1 MSRDEVAMIRVM
13 PSAMTAIGEMT
24 DPAELARAQV
34 HRTQFDRN
42 WAWLKQHATEIY
54 ARHRGKYVVVAAEQ
68 TFFGETAEEAW
79 AQVAEAAIEDKG
91 SFVMR
96 VPKQGSAMRSVPTVV
111 MMTEAT
117 DPAELALSQEQ
128 VERFNRNATWLEAHG
143 DEIFALYRGK
153 YVCVAGE
160 EPFISDSASKA
171 MALAKAAHPED
182 DGRFLYRVP
191 KAKTARIYAS

>member
-1 MSRDEVAMIRVM
+1 MIKVV
-13 PSAMTAIGEMT
+13 PSPLTAIEEMT

-34 HRTQFDRN
+34 HRKQFDRN
-42 WAWLKQHATEIY
+42 WAWLKQHATEINT
-54 ARHRGKYVVVAAEQ
+54 RHRGKYVVVAAEQ
-68 TFFGETAEEAW
+68 KFIGNTAEEVW
-79 AQVAEAAIEDKG
+79 AQVAEVGIEDKG
-91 SFVMR
+91 SFAMR
-96 VPKQGSAMRSVPTVV
+96 VPKEGSGMRHVPPVV
-111 MMTEAT
+111 MMTETT

-128 VERFNRNATWLEAHG
+128 VERFNCNANWLEAHG

-160 EPFISDSASKA
+160 EPFVSETASEA
-171 MALAKAAHPED
+171 IALAKAAHPED